1 MSVQSLMVSKY
12 HKLTLKMSRSRP
24 VWFIAQRRDPPA
36 QRISGT
42 TPPAL
47 ILRMVRGSPK
57 VQLVALVDGGLPD
70 A

>member
-1 MSVQSLMVSKY
+1 MVSKY
-12 HKLTLKMSRSRP
+12 HKLTLKMSTRRP
-24 VWFIAQRRDPPA
+24 VWFTAERRDPPA

-42 TPPAL
+42 APPVL
-47 ILRMVRGSPK
+47 ILRMARGSPK